1 MELCRK
7 IVMVL
12 GAFIHLFLLVAGL
25 ALVVYGREMMALVD
39 VSSFAGVPL
48 LLLVVFGA
56 KANREAAK
64 KVPGNEK

>member
-7 IVMVL
+7 IVIAL
-12 GAFIHLFLLVAGL
+12 EAFTHLFLLVAGL

-39 VSSFAGVPL
+39 VSSFTGVPL
-48 LLLVVFGA
+48 LLLVVFSA

-64 KVPGNEK
+64 KVQGNEK

>member
-1 MELCRK
+1 MEVGRK
-7 IVMVL
+7 IVMAL
-12 GAFIHLFLLVAGL
+12 MAFIQLFLLVAGL

-64 KVPGNEK
+64 KVPDNEK